1 LALVIKTHKYFIY
14 LYFGV
19 FIMGR
24 SKWYSSSWQ
33 PNEIRYESTEV
44 DLTASAGLGT
54 IVDLFTQSSQYRAFR
69 GSLPERKSN
78 ASYDTNHLAF
88 ILICGFWQ
96 GYDCLD
102 DLEKFKSD
110 PLMVAKFGEIPRAK
124 TIGDYLRDF
133 SDENIK
139 DLNEVLTLQAL
150 ESRRQM
156 NASEDITLDIDSAAN
171 EQSGK
176 KIEGVAWNYKNQWC
190 LDSLV
195 VYDEL
200 GFCYGMQLR
209 AGNTF
214 SSQGSE
220 AMLRDI
226 LKTMPE
232 AQRRRV
238 TVRADSA
245 FCSED
250 FIRMCLL
257 MGVKF
262 SITAHGNMGWEKE
275 VNDLTFKPL

>member
-1 LALVIKTHKYFIY
+1 
-14 LYFGV
+14 
-19 FIMGR
+19 
-24 SKWYSSSWQ
+24 
-33 PNEIRYESTEV
+33 
-44 DLTASAGLGT
+44 
-54 IVDLFTQSSQYRAFR
+54 
-69 GSLPERKSN
+69 
-78 ASYDTNHLAF
+78 
-88 ILICGFWQ
+88 
-96 GYDCLD
+96 
-102 DLEKFKSD
+102 
-110 PLMVAKFGEIPRAK
+110 
-124 TIGDYLRDF
+124 LRDF